1 MTSDLTDLPDDAF
14 LTAFLACQL
23 PAGAFNH
30 RNHLRV
36 AWLHLRRFP
45 LEEAIERTCA
55 GIAHYAAHL
64 NATDRYHRTLTEA
77 LIRIMSNAGAS
88 DTSLSF
94 ADFLA
99 LNPALTGD
107 CRALIAAHYSPEL
120 LSRPEARYNFVAP
133 DRHPLPT

>member
-1 MTSDLTDLPDDAF
+1 MTSDANDLPDDAF
-14 LTAFLACQL
+14 LNAFLACDL
-23 PAGAFNH
+23 PPGAFNH

-45 LEEAIERTCA
+45 LDEAIERTCV
-55 GIAHYAAHL
+55 GIARYAAHL

-77 LIRIMSNAGAS
+77 LIRLMAHAGAS

-94 ADFLA
+94 PEFLEHA
-99 LNPALTGD
+99 PALTGD
-107 CRALIAAHYSPEL
+107 CRALIARHYSPEL
-120 LSRPEARYNFVAP
+120 LSRPEARYNFLAP